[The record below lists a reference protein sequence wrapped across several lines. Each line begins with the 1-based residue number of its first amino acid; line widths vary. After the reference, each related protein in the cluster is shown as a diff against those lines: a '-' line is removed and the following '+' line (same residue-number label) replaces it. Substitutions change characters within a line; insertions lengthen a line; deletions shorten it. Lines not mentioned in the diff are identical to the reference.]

1 MLIRSQNKAAI
12 VNFDNVFN
20 IATIRNINGA
30 VAIYIVSQGS
40 RCNMAEYSAKAKAMK
55 VLDMIQEAYGDSEYT
70 KYVIPEVCRILSM
83 KQKTEENKAHAG
95 ELGEMLKN
103 GMTFQMPEDSEVEA

>member
-1 MLIRSQNKAAI
+1 MLIRSQDKTVI
-12 VNFDNVFN
+12 VNINNVFS
-20 IATIRNINGA
+20 IAIRDINGA
-30 VAIYIVSQGS
+30 TAMYIGSQGS
-40 RCNMAEYSAKAKAMK
+40 CCNIAEYSTKAKAMK

-83 KQKTEENKAHAG
+83 KPKTEENKAHAE
-95 ELGEMLKN
+95 ELGEMLKK